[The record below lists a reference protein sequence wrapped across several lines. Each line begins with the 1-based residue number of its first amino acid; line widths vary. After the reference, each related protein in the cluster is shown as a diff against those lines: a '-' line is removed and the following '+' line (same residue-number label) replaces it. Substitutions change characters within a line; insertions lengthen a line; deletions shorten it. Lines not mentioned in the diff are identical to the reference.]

1 MLSFTCEGSRVAAV
15 RRNTDWRRVVLR
27 EHSQFGVIG
36 RKVPP
41 RLMLQANPSSD
52 PED

>member
-1 MLSFTCEGSRVAAV
+1 MLSFTCEGSTPTAA
-15 RRNTDWRRVVLR
+15 RRETDWWVAGQQ
-27 EHSQFGVIG
+27 ESSQFGVIG

-41 RLMLQANPSSD
+41 RLMLQCNPSSD

>member
-1 MLSFTCEGSRVAAV
+1 MLSFTCEGSTPTAA
-15 RRNTDWRRVVLR
+15 RREPTGGSPGNKNS
-27 EHSQFGVIG
+27 SQFGVIG

-41 RLMLQANPSSD
+41 RLMLQCNPSSD